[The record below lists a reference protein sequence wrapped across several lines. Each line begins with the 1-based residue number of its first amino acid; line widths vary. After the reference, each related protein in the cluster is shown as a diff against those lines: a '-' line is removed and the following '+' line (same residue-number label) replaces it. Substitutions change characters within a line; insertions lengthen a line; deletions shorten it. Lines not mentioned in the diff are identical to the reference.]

1 MKRKKLLSI
10 VLAVV
15 LSLCSVP
22 LTAVQAQKSLETFS
36 EEEPLKKNETE
47 EFEKMKPEMTP
58 QEGNVKAASK
68 IGEEYSYAELEDGT
82 LEIMSY
88 FGNDTELVVPT
99 EIDGKRVTRIGHRA
113 FNGCSSLRSIELP
126 ESVTSVGRSV
136 FSECSNLKEI
146 IVGGNNVNYTS
157 KDGILYDKNQM
168 ELICCPMG
176 KAGDIV
182 IPASVNKIGESAFS
196 GCKSLK
202 SIELPESVNE
212 IGGHAFYGCSSLKSI
227 KLPASLSSMPKGT
240 DEDEDYSVYVPVF
253 SGCSSLK
260 EIIVDENN
268 ANYESKDGILYEKGQ
283 KYLIYC
289 PQGKVG
295 DIVIPASVN
304 EIGSDAFTGC
314 SSL

>member
-1 MKRKKLLSI
+1 M
-10 VLAVV
+10 LAVV

-126 ESVTSVGRSV
+126 ESVTSVG
-136 FSECSNLKEI
+136 
-146 IVGGNNVNYTS
+146 
-157 KDGILYDKNQM
+157 
-168 ELICCPMG
+168 
-176 KAGDIV
+176 
-182 IPASVNKIGESAFS
+182 
-196 GCKSLK
+196 
-202 SIELPESVNE
+202 
-212 IGGHAFYGCSSLKSI
+212 GHAFYGCSSLKSI
-227 KLPASLSSMPKGT
+227 KLPASLSSMPKET